1 MSNRRRSTFS
11 SKSAN
16 HCTPEKLAGE
26 TGLDFKG
33 DVLLIT
39 RASSNKSCLHCLK
52 KKKDQTIFMVIIKA
66 DHLFVYNKSKLYA
79 PRYAV
84 SLGGLDAKLDGSVVS
99 LVNQGQEEEVR
110 EGKRVQKGGGGAGGR
125 MLTTK

>member
-1 MSNRRRSTFS
+1 
-11 SKSAN
+11 
-16 HCTPEKLAGE
+16 
-26 TGLDFKG
+26 
-33 DVLLIT
+33 
-39 RASSNKSCLHCLK
+39 
-52 KKKDQTIFMVIIKA
+52 MVIIKA

-110 EGKRVQKGGGGAGGR
+110 EGKRVQKWGGGGGGEF
-125 MLTTK
+125 